1 MGFGLMNN
9 NNLVMNNV
17 KMNASQC
24 TRVHKHAHT
33 HTHTHTCTT
42 LTYTHTC
49 THTHTHTRT
58 HMHTHTH
65 THTPTGIQKIKDL
78 ADEVDQL
85 TPRVVAAAL
94 DVKKTPS
101 NRGTRQHLD
110 SLRREWAGK
119 VQELT
124 GAIDDIIDPE
134 DFMAVSGKGVN
145 MWGVRV

>member
-9 NNLVMNNV
+9 NNLAMNNV

-24 TRVHKHAHT
+24 TRVQTCPHT
-33 HTHTHTCTT
+33 HTHAQHSHTHTHMHTRT
-42 LTYTHTC
+42 HAHTHTC
-49 THTHTHTRT
+49 THTHTHT
-58 HMHTHTH
+58 
-65 THTPTGIQKIKDL
+65 HTPTGVQKIKDL

-134 DFMAVSGKGVN
+134 DFMAVSGEGVN